1 MILYFYSYRNM
12 DMKQAID
19 ALGALAQET
28 RLAVFR
34 LLVTAGPEGLPAGA
48 IADKLG
54 AATSTLSFHLAYL
67 SRAGLV
73 VSRRESRSI
82 IYSANFEGMRGL
94 LDFLTQD
101 CCRGNP
107 AMCVPLPK
115 APAAARRA
123 KSC

>member
-1 MILYFYSYRNM
+1 M

-28 RLAVFR
+28 RLHVFR

-48 IADKLG
+48 VAEQLG
-54 AATSTLSFHLAYL
+54 APASTLSFHLAYL

-82 IYSANFEGMRGL
+82 IYSANFDGMRGL
-94 LDFLTQD
+94 LDFLTRD
-101 CCRGNP
+101 CCSGRP
-107 AMCVPLPK
+107 EMCRPM
-115 APAAARRA
+115 PAAKPAASRRA
-123 KSC
+123 KVS

>member
-1 MILYFYSYRNM
+1 M
-12 DMKQAID
+12 DTKQAID

-28 RLAVFR
+28 RLQVFR
-34 LLVTAGPEGLPAGA
+34 LLVAAGPAGRPAGE
-48 IADKLG
+48 IAGELG
-54 AATSTLSFHLAYL
+54 APASTLSFHLAYL

-82 IYSANFEGMRGL
+82 IYSANFDGMRGL

-101 CCRGNP
+101 CCKGRP
-107 AMCVPLPK
+107 EMCRPLVEPK
-115 APAAARRA
+115 SAAVARRA

>member
-1 MILYFYSYRNM
+1 M

-34 LLVTAGPEGLPAGA
+34 LLVAAGPDGLPAGA
-48 IADKLG
+48 IAESLG
-54 AATSTLSFHLAYL
+54 APTSTLSFHLAYL

-94 LDFLTQD
+94 LEFLTKD
-101 CCRGNP
+101 CCKGNT
-107 AMCVPLPK
+107 AACVPLPK
-115 APAAARRA
+115 IPATSRRA
-123 KSC
+123 KAS